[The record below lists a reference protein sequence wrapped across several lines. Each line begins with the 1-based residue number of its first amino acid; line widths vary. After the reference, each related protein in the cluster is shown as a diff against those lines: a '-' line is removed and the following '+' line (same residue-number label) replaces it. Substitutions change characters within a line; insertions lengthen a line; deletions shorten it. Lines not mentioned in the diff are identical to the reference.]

1 MQHHPDSEA
10 ANEIAAIVMKHLGWV
25 KLDKRYA
32 IANDVLNW
40 LDSRKKD
47 SVEVKKHVVKYQVN
61 YIESER
67 GLGTKIDDVVYF
79 DTESEA
85 REAVTKSNKDLP
97 RDRTPDYYYMAQYV
111 GPVIREV

>member
-1 MQHHPDSEA
+1 MAYNERRGKLTELIINLIQSVPARKSISLSHHLLSFFFLERVIMQHHPDSEA

-47 SVEVKKHVVKYQVN
+47 SVETKK
-61 YIESER
+61 
-67 GLGTKIDDVVYF
+67 
-79 DTESEA
+79 
-85 REAVTKSNKDLP
+85 
-97 RDRTPDYYYMAQYV
+97 
-111 GPVIREV
+111 